1 MSETCMSLKR
11 ARDISGRLGEIYHVV
26 HAVKPGPMPSLADVS
41 LREAL
46 EATRL
51 VAADRGEVLPN
62 GARRFTC
69 YLPLEKVSLYFACGV
84 AREPLSGTRS

>member
-1 MSETCMSLKR
+1 MSTTLMTIDR
-11 ARDISGRLGEIYHVV
+11 AIEISRGLCEIYNVV

-51 VAADRGEVLPN
+51 VAAEGGELLPN
-62 GARRFTC
+62 GSRRFTC
-69 YLPLEKVSLYFACGV
+69 YLPLDKVSLYFACGV
-84 AREPLSGTRS
+84 AREPLSGARS